1 MPASP
6 FTITLMSITP
16 SVPVLRGRKN
26 TDLRFDGSA
35 LVLRRADKEHHIPL
49 AAVARV
55 HGERRTVEVV
65 LRAPDGSRPVV
76 HRIEDVGEAA
86 ATAFAAAVNAALA
99 DVSDPAADGSSL
111 VGVRTLDSESTR
123 ARQRRW
129 AWLGA
134 LAFVLLHGV
143 EGVLVT
149 AAGSPD
155 LAILIGLGGF
165 CSGALLLA
173 ATSLMPFGKPRWRLY
188 KNGVTVIA
196 RYEGYIDGMYVY
208 NFTALDGRPYAYAPY
223 DYRGEQVELVY
234 DAGDPFN
241 GVERQFVLGRGT
253 LLFPM
258 LLFGVP
264 GLLIFLCT
272 LSLLF
277 AA

>member
-1 MPASP
+1 MTASP
-6 FTITLMSITP
+6 FTITPMSITP
-16 SVPVLRGRKN
+16 SVPVLHGRKN
-26 TDLRFDGSA
+26 TELRFDGSA
-35 LVLRRADKEHHIPL
+35 LLLRRAHKEHHIPL

-76 HRIEDVGEAA
+76 HRIEDVGESA
-86 ATAFAAAVNAALA
+86 ATAFAGAVNTALP
-99 DVSDPAADGSSL
+99 DVSDPAADGSAL
-111 VGVRTLDSESTR
+111 VRVRTLDSENAR
-123 ARQRRW
+123 ARKRRW
-129 AWLGA
+129 VWLGA
-134 LAFVLLHGV
+134 LAFVLVHVV
-143 EGVLVT
+143 EGMLVT

-155 LAILIGLGGF
+155 LSILIGLGGF
-165 CSGALLLA
+165 CSGALLLT
-173 ATSLMPFGKPRWRLY
+173 ATSLMPFGKPQWRLH
-188 KNGVTVIA
+188 KDGVTVVA
-196 RYEGYIDGMYVY
+196 RYEGHIDGMYVY

-234 DAGDPFN
+234 DAADPFN

-264 GLLIFLCT
+264 GLLVFLGT
-272 LSLLF
+272 LALLF